1 MNKKIIPC
9 YIFSSLLTISLVV
22 FLYIFINY
30 KNLTKNNQELTK
42 KINTIE
48 NKEKTISE
56 NIEKEE
62 ENIKALEEKNKE
74 KIEEYEIWINI
85 KSKVNQAISS

>member
-1 MNKKIIPC
+1 MNKKTIPY

-30 KNLTKNNQELTK
+30 KNLDKKNQELTK

-48 NKEKTISE
+48 NVEKEIKE

-62 ENIKALEEKNKE
+62 ENIKILEENNKE

-85 KSKVNQAISS
+85 KNKITQAIS

>member
-1 MNKKIIPC
+1 MNKKTIPC

-22 FLYIFINY
+22 FLYIFINF
-30 KNLTKNNQELTK
+30 KNLDKKNQELTK

-48 NKEKTISE
+48 NIEKTISE

-62 ENIKALEEKNKE
+62 ENIKILEENNKE

-85 KSKVNQAISS
+85 KNKINQAIS

>member
-1 MNKKIIPC
+1 MNKKIIPY

-30 KNLTKNNQELTK
+30 KNLDKKNQELTK

-48 NKEKTISE
+48 NVEKEIKE

-62 ENIKALEEKNKE
+62 ENIKILEENNKE

-85 KSKVNQAISS
+85 KNKITQAIS